1 VYGENWWQLG
11 CVPKLSVEE
20 HTVDVDPL
28 AVVIEL
34 VHTKCDSDPPPA
46 LHVVCATRFGYQL
59 VAAVVDVHP
68 TVPTLHALSHEPIEK
83 AATVVTPGRVV
94 VVRGLELVW
103 DRLNALWETCSRADE
118 GHILQTPLM
127 GHKVAH
133 WMGGITIILSY
144 HNSSCNESHTTR

>member
-1 VYGENWWQLG
+1 VCGENWWQLG
-11 CVPKLSVEE
+11 CIPKLSVEE

-28 AVVIEL
+28 AVVIKL

-46 LHVVCATRFGYQL
+46 LHVVCATRFGHQL

-94 VVRGLELVW
+94 VVRGLELVR
-103 DRLNALWETCSRADE
+103 DRLLER
-118 GHILQTPLM
+118 
-127 GHKVAH
+127 
-133 WMGGITIILSY
+133 II
-144 HNSSCNESHTTR
+144 HNL

>member
-1 VYGENWWQLG
+1 
-11 CVPKLSVEE
+11 VEE

-28 AVVIEL
+28 AVVIKL

-46 LHVVCATRFGYQL
+46 LHVVCATRFGHQL

-94 VVRGLELVW
+94 VVRGLELVR
-103 DRLNALWETCSRADE
+103 DRLLER
-118 GHILQTPLM
+118 
-127 GHKVAH
+127 
-133 WMGGITIILSY
+133 II
-144 HNSSCNESHTTR
+144 HNL